1 MKPMSMLLGGIL
13 VSSIALM
20 AVAQQ
25 NKPHFNAHPGHLPAP
40 AATQPQRNNAQR
52 AQPFQPPVPRG
63 NLRGDIASNAR
74 SLPEPSRND
83 PEPRGR

>member
-25 NKPHFNAHPGHLPAP
+25 NKPHLNPHPRLPVPTAAQPARANAA
-40 AATQPQRNNAQR
+40 R
-52 AQPFQPPVPRG
+52 AQPFQPPAPRG

-74 SLPEPSRND
+74 GLSEPSRND
-83 PEPRGR
+83 PAPRGH